1 MVLLGCNVICHVGVL
16 LLHFKKRGCNGIGTW
31 GINSVLNAAILM
43 LFLSFYVNSHLRGRW
58 KASPDRRDE
67 VAGKAVTGMSQ
78 LSQSLVIIFLLFY
91 PLPEPHFTFFHVLAV
106 HIHRLQQSDYRL
118 DSDTRP
124 VLYLGILAS
133 YGFHSFRLTSDS
145 DYYES
150 EHHETFSSINSTP
163 ENSMISSGLYG
174 CVEYPMLDYDQM
186 LDRSAVYSESRNIN
200 TLDDVCRWL
209 CDDVDD
215 DQELE

>member
-1 MVLLGCNVICHVGVL
+1 MFL
-16 LLHFKKRGCNGIGTW
+16 LLTSTAFSKATTALIPTIGT
-31 GINSVLNAAILM
+31 
-43 LFLSFYVNSHLRGRW
+43 Y
-58 KASPDRRDE
+58 
-67 VAGKAVTGMSQ
+67 
-78 LSQSLVIIFLLFY
+78 
-91 PLPEPHFTFFHVLAV
+91 
-106 HIHRLQQSDYRL
+106 
-118 DSDTRP
+118 
-124 VLYLGILAS
+124 
-133 YGFHSFRLTSDS
+133 S